1 MNIRFPTIFFF
12 RIQRCN
18 SFPFQPRS
26 HLGPLISSLGCFSK
40 FPKIPTLSYT
50 PNMALFSFQR
60 STTLGGGRVSLTCN
74 NPGTPSGAHAPRR
87 APPRRGAS
95 VCGPES
101 WSARRV
107 EGLASSLLTAS
118 QNWAS
123 RKFILSFPWLSL
135 NCEGAEY
142 PDRGTQSFLSLCL
155 TAILSCRCFYYPYFT
170 REGIRD
176 SEWSDLLDITKQRK
190 WRNLD

>member
-1 MNIRFPTIFFF
+1 MRLLRLCRSSMNIRFPTIFFF

-74 NPGTPSGAHAPRR
+74 NPGTPSGAHAPR
-87 APPRRGAS
+87 PPRRFRSAVRNLEAPEELRGSRHHRLRRPKTELQENSFFRFLGCPSTVRELNIQTVEPRAS
-95 VCGPES
+95 FLC
-101 WSARRV
+101 
-107 EGLASSLLTAS
+107 AS
-118 QNWAS
+118 QQ
-123 RKFILSFPWLSL
+123 F
-135 NCEGAEY
+135 
-142 PDRGTQSFLSLCL
+142 
-155 TAILSCRCFYYPYFT
+155 
-170 REGIRD
+170 
-176 SEWSDLLDITKQRK
+176 
-190 WRNLD
+190 